1 MLKTGLSP
9 LCRSLVVV
17 SLLSAGVG
25 AGCGPKDFFFDDDEG
40 NFTTDASG
48 NLLSSPYALGAK
60 VSIAVAGQNGALV
73 GWRIESSNPAV
84 LSVDKVTS
92 NESGVS
98 ADCTAQ
104 GEGDAQVR
112 LIDAGGAE
120 RRAATVT
127 VKTPDG
133 VRLYA
138 SGLLRLLDQEN
149 PAADNAEVEEIRV
162 LTGGKGVFAVGYF
175 RGTERLYGHGVLEP
189 EAPAAVKAT
198 RQTSSGGRVNEWLF
212 LNPTSDGTSQVQL
225 KYRGAVLRTL
235 TSIAVPEVQIN
246 SVSLVQQQFR
256 SALKT
261 GDKPWVLLR
270 ARDAVGRDIHGV
282 YGSWTLDGV
291 PQTVDD
297 LKVGDLYRVS
307 FSSGMRK
314 QLAVTRGPLSAML
327 QVEANDGRIYETTYL
342 GCHVAPGARPEQ
354 AGAPV
359 LLLGALTAWLLLR
372 RRQALHEGTR
382 ART

>member
-1 MLKTGLSP
+1 MSKTALSP
-9 LCRSLVVV
+9 VWRSLLVV

-25 AGCGPKDFFFDDDEG
+25 AGCGQKDPFFDDDEG

-48 NLLSSPYALGAK
+48 NLLSSPYALGSK
-60 VSIAVAGQNGALV
+60 VSIAVAGQNSALV
-73 GWRIESSNPAV
+73 GWRIESSDPAV
-84 LSVDKVTS
+84 LTVDKITS
-92 NESGVS
+92 NESGVN

-104 GEGDAQVR
+104 GEGEARVR
-112 LIDAGGAE
+112 LIDASGAE
-120 RRAATVT
+120 RRTASVT

-133 VRLYA
+133 IRLYA
-138 SGLLRLLDQEN
+138 SGLLRTLDQEN
-149 PAADNAEVEEIRV
+149 PAVDSAEVEEIRV
-162 LTGGKGVFAVGYF
+162 LTGSKGVFAVGYF
-175 RGTERLYGHGVLEP
+175 RGSERLYGHGILEP

-212 LNPTSDGTSQVQL
+212 LNPNSDGTAQVQL
-225 KYRGAVLRTL
+225 KYRGTVLRTI

-270 ARDAVGRDIHGV
+270 AKDAVGRDIHGV
-282 YGSWTLDGV
+282 YGSWTLDGA

-307 FSSGMRK
+307 FFSGMPKK
-314 QLAVTRGPLSAML
+314 QLAVTRGPLSAMMT
-327 QVEANDGRIYETTYL
+327 VEASGGRIYETTYL
-342 GCHVAPGARPEQ
+342 GCNVVPGAGTQ
-354 AGAPV
+354 QSGAPV
-359 LLLGALTAWLLLR
+359 LLLGALTAWLLHR
-372 RRQALHEGTR
+372 RRQLRLGGVSA
-382 ART
+382 